1 MALGRIHDSPTPALP
16 EPLRLVVAGE
26 FSSGKSTAINAVL
39 RHRLL
44 PSAFGGLKAP
54 PIRIRHGDSFAVSYP
69 ALDGSQ
75 RPADSILDAIETGVA
90 TEIHVTVPFPALRG
104 VELIE
109 VPARADGVWED
120 EARALV
126 ASADMLIW
134 CSISSQAWRLS
145 EKSFIEDLPRG
156 LRSRSVLLLSRAD
169 KLRSNADCDKIMRRL
184 EREAASYFANVIFMG
199 GAPDLI
205 EASSRD
211 ETAWADTGGKYILDL
226 AQELFGA
233 RGEAASA
240 AFPPTDS
247 PALPRQ
253 VPSIERRSVTS
264 APQALQDIP
273 APTASD
279 WAAIEAAQEAD
290 GSDPAVTDPAPV
302 PDVRAV
308 QAEPVLDAPDRGL
321 QEGPAP
327 EDATPEAQVVLFKP
341 HSRDLPR
348 SGETGADAAFRRSGS
363 RAAADVPAVRP
374 APAAAPDVAR
384 MVSDLDGVLAAGV
397 VQTGT
402 GEILRCYNG
411 IESEVRSLGIAA
423 ALIVSTQARAMQLLR
438 QTEPAE
444 EVLLTHATTAL
455 LIRPV
460 DVRAERFVFALLRRD
475 GSNIPVARV
484 VLREVA
490 EILEQTPPAEDPA

>member
-54 PIRIRHGDSFAVSYP
+54 PIRVRHGDAFAVSYP

-90 TEIHVTVPFPALRG
+90 SEIHVTVPFPALKG

-109 VPARADGVWED
+109 VPARPDGVWDD

-145 EKSFIEDLPRG
+145 EKAFIEDLPRG
-156 LRSRSVLLLSRAD
+156 LRARSVLLLSRAD

-184 EREAASYFANVIFMG
+184 EREAASFFANVIFMG

-233 RGEAASA
+233 KGEAVTAP
-240 AFPPTDS
+240 FPAVDS

-253 VPSIERRSVTS
+253 VPDIDRKLS
-264 APQALQDIP
+264 APAPQPLPDLPPPVQWVQAATPPDGGEPETEETANP
-273 APTASD
+273 APSPLNTETPPVEPQAS
-279 WAAIEAAQEAD
+279 A
-290 GSDPAVTDPAPV
+290 
-302 PDVRAV
+302 
-308 QAEPVLDAPDRGL
+308 
-321 QEGPAP
+321 
-327 EDATPEAQVVLFKP
+327 PEAQVVIFKP
-341 HSRDLPR
+341 HHRDTPR
-348 SGETGADAAFRRSGS
+348 AEAPDPSAQATFRHSAP
-363 RAAADVPAVRP
+363 RAPEAEAPVE
-374 APAAAPDVAR
+374 PAATPDSEAAQLL
-384 MVSDLDGVLAAGV
+384 SDLDGVLAAGV
-397 VQTGT
+397 AVTATG
-402 GEILRCYNG
+402 GLAHCYHG
-411 IESEVRSLGIAA
+411 AETEARSLGAAA
-423 ALIVSTQARAMQLLR
+423 ALILSTQARAMQLLG
-438 QTEPAE
+438 QSEPTDE
-444 EVLLTHATTAL
+444 MLLTYATNAL
-455 LIRPV
+455 LIRPL
-460 DVRAERFVFALLRRD
+460 AEDRFIFALLRREK
-475 GSNIPVARV
+475 SNIPMARV
-484 VLREVA
+484 ALRDVA
-490 EILEQTPPAEDPA
+490 DILEQAAGPAA